1 MSHIDGTR
9 KSYSSPYE
17 ITVCMTKEEC
27 KILLPFFQKKKVFS
41 DKNNYLCTQG
51 KQLLYYESYRGRLVF
66 V

>member
-1 MSHIDGTR
+1 MKGILNR
-9 KSYSSPYE
+9 K
-17 ITVCMTKEEC
+17 M
-27 KILLPFFQKKKVFS
+27 LFLKKVFS

>member
-1 MSHIDGTR
+1 MELFSIRIQRT
-9 KSYSSPYE
+9 
-17 ITVCMTKEEC
+17 
-27 KILLPFFQKKKVFS
+27 FQLVSTKKVFS